1 MRLVRIFKTKKDVNS
16 VNGLLDELQTVNDDN
31 RIMNVQI
38 DGSYAYIT
46 ASVELDIINNDF
58 PQVGM

>member
-16 VNGLLDELQTVNDDN
+16 VNNLLDELQTVNDDN

-46 ASVELDIINNDF
+46 ASVELDIMNNDF